1 MSTELSNYL
10 SEMNKVYDE
19 ALSNIKNQKDLDSTK
34 SFLTLLLDNN
44 AKIKPYVVHLFIG
57 TGILNEEDNRK
68 ALQEL
73 LKKHTEFM
81 NFVWS
86 I

>member
-19 ALSNIKNQKDLDSTK
+19 ALSNIKNQKELDSTK
-34 SFLTLLLDNN
+34 GFLTLLLNN
-44 AKIKPYVVHLFIG
+44 NEKIKHYIHHFSNG
-57 TGILNEEDNRK
+57 TGISNEEDNK
-68 ALQEL
+68 QALKEL

-81 NFVWS
+81 NFIWS

>member
-10 SEMNKVYDE
+10 LEMNNVYNE
-19 ALSNIKNQKDLDSTK
+19 ALLNIKQQKELDSTK
-34 SFLTLLLDNN
+34 GFLTLLLDNN
-44 AKIKPYVVHLFIG
+44 EKIKNYISHFLIG
-57 TGILNEEDNRK
+57 TGISNEEDNK
-68 ALQEL
+68 QALKEL

-86 I
+86 L

>member
-19 ALSNIKNQKDLDSTK
+19 ALSSIKNQKDLDSTK
-34 SFLTLLLDNN
+34 GFLSLLLDNN
-44 AKIKPYVVHLFIG
+44 EKIKPYIIHLSIG

-81 NFVWS
+81 NLVWS